1 MFYNF
6 KLLMS
11 IYILNILLSTSA
23 GEICLY
29 LLEISV

>member
-11 IYILNILLSTSA
+11 IYILNILLSTSV

-29 LLEISV
+29 LPEISV